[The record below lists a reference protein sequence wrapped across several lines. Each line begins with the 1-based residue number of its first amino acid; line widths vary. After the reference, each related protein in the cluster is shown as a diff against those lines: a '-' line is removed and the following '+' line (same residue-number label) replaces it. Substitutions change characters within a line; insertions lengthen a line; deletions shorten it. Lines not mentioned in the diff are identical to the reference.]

1 MNEIDAH
8 IQAMTITIFNTTLS
22 NGKNSFLLMNTS
34 RNIVK
39 ASFKFHHTGDEKAI
53 HWQNYCVK
61 RDEATYAYR
70 SLMTDVN
77 TG

>member
-53 HWQNYCVK
+53 H
-61 RDEATYAYR
+61 
-70 SLMTDVN
+70 
-77 TG
+77 